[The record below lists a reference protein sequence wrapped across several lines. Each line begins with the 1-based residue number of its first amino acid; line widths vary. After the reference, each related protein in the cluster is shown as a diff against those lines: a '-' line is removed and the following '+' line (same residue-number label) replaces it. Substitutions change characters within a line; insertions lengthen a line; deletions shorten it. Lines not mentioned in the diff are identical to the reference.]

1 MWSLNLT
8 TSVENNA
15 TYITNQFVQF
25 KLKNTCADIEDE
37 AIEVSS
43 ISVVDDV
50 DKCGVLCWKTQDLF
64 QFNPSISKVKDTNDH
79 SDLHELDQCG
89 V

>member
-8 TSVENNA
+8 TSVENIA
-15 TYITNQFVQF
+15 TYITNELVEL
-25 KLKNTCADIEDE
+25 KLENTCADIEDE

-50 DKCGVLCWKTQDLF
+50 DKCGVLC
-64 QFNPSISKVKDTNDH
+64 
-79 SDLHELDQCG
+79 
-89 V
+89 

>member
-1 MWSLNLT
+1 MRTNVSPVYDVGEQDQCGVLNLT

-50 DKCGVLCWKTQDLF
+50 DKCGVLC
-64 QFNPSISKVKDTNDH
+64 
-79 SDLHELDQCG
+79 
-89 V
+89 

>member
-15 TYITNQFVQF
+15 TYITNAFVQL

-37 AIEVSS
+37 AVEV
-43 ISVVDDV
+43 
-50 DKCGVLCWKTQDLF
+50 F
-64 QFNPSISKVKDTNDH
+64 Q
-79 SDLHELDQCG
+79 
-89 V
+89 

>member
-1 MWSLNLT
+1 MR
-8 TSVENNA
+8 
-15 TYITNQFVQF
+15 TNVSPVYDVGEQDQGVVLISQPVQF

-50 DKCGVLCWKTQDLF
+50 DKCGVVLC
-64 QFNPSISKVKDTNDH
+64 
-79 SDLHELDQCG
+79 
-89 V
+89 